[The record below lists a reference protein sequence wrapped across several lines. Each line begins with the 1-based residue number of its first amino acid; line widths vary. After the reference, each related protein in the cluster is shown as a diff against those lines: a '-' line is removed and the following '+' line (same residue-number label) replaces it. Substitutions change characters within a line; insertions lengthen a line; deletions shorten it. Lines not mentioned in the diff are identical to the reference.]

1 MLSLNIT
8 QTLGSLDP
16 EWCLFHPPPLPRGD
30 SKNVLAAQVG
40 GNEATEII
48 MTLEME
54 NYDLSKQFS
63 CETQPTLARSF
74 PYVISSPREPASQ
87 YQSKGSFPCA

>member
-40 GNEATEII
+40 GNEATEINDPGDGE
-48 MTLEME
+48 L
-54 NYDLSKQFS
+54 
-63 CETQPTLARSF
+63 
-74 PYVISSPREPASQ
+74 
-87 YQSKGSFPCA
+87 